1 MRKEIEWIIEF
12 TYALNCTE
20 VLKAVE
26 FICPKRPDFISI
38 PTACRLLLWA
48 LVFQQ
53 KRTPAT
59 TAKTSPIKLRYNS
72 LNVSNLREF
81 SCNLILETAPKF
93 RLDCSI
99 REFRLL
105 GPVYMEWETPV

>member
-26 FICPKRPDFISI
+26 FICRKR
-38 PTACRLLLWA
+38 RLFFKGFG
-48 LVFQQ
+48 VS
-53 KRTPAT
+53 AT
-59 TAKTSPIKLRYNS
+59 TDACDDSENLTNKTSLQ
-72 LNVSNLREF
+72 LAHVSNLREF

-93 RLDCSI
+93 RLDCNRFI
-99 REFRLL
+99 HRL
-105 GPVYMEWETPV
+105 